1 MLRRGILKLVHL
13 LALVVCVSAVG
24 DFDWTRNEK
33 TSFYYGTFPT
43 GFLWGVGSSAYQTE
57 GAWNKDGKGMSIWDV
72 FAHKKGKIS
81 SNETGDSS
89 CDGYYKFKDDISL
102 MKEMKMNHYRFS
114 ISWPRILPSG
124 LKSEHINE
132 KGIKYYNDLIDLL
145 LDNTITP
152 VVTLYHWDLPQ
163 VLQEKYGGWQNE
175 SMVSYFNDF
184 GDLCFERFGNRVK
197 HWITF
202 NNPW

>member
-1 MLRRGILKLVHL
+1 MPRRGILKLVHF

-72 FAHKKGKIS
+72 FTHKKGKIS

-89 CDGYYKFKDDISL
+89 CDGYYKFKIIVSL
-102 MKEMKMNHYRFS
+102 LSNYKNGRT
-114 ISWPRILPSG
+114 RRSG
-124 LKSEHINE
+124 SLF
-132 KGIKYYNDLIDLL
+132 DL
-145 LDNTITP
+145 
-152 VVTLYHWDLPQ
+152 
-163 VLQEKYGGWQNE
+163 EGGA
-175 SMVSYFNDF
+175 V
-184 GDLCFERFGNRVK
+184 
-197 HWITF
+197 
-202 NNPW
+202 

>member
-1 MLRRGILKLVHL
+1 
-13 LALVVCVSAVG
+13 
-24 DFDWTRNEK
+24 
-33 TSFYYGTFPT
+33 
-43 GFLWGVGSSAYQTE
+43 
-57 GAWNKDGKGMSIWDV
+57 
-72 FAHKKGKIS
+72 
-81 SNETGDSS
+81 
-89 CDGYYKFKDDISL
+89 
-102 MKEMKMNHYRFS
+102 MN
-114 ISWPRILPSG
+114 PAD
-124 LKSEHINE
+124 EHINE

-202 NNPW
+202 NNPWSISVEGYETGEHAPGLKLRGTGAYKAAHHIIKVGFTEMATQVSDSGPKVGVIHFGLTDRLGCAVRCAAQQTSQL